1 MPSSPT
7 ITTGA
12 PCWVD
17 LMTSDTDRS
26 RAFYAR
32 LLGWDAEDP
41 APEFGGYFNFTF
53 RGVRVAGCME
63 SQPDAPGPDVWS
75 VYLAVDDAQQTVDR
89 AVAQGAP
96 VYVEPM
102 AVGDLGVMAVIG
114 DPGGAA
120 IGMWQP
126 GEHKGFGVAYETGA
140 PSWFELFTRDF
151 DTAVAFYRDVF
162 GWETRVEGDSPE
174 FRYTTFTSGET
185 QYAGIMDAS
194 SFLAAEVPAHWSVY
208 FGVASTDDALA
219 LTTEMGGNVVQP
231 AEDTPYGR
239 LAVATD
245 PTGATFKLL
254 GPNRAATN

>member
-1 MPSSPT
+1 MPTAPT
-7 ITTGA
+7 IPTGA

-17 LMTSDTDRS
+17 LMTSDTERS

-32 LLGWDAEDP
+32 LLGWEAEAP
-41 APEFGGYFNFTF
+41 NPEFGGYFNFTSQ
-53 RGVRVAGCME
+53 GVRVAGCME

-75 VYLAVDDAQQTVDR
+75 VYLSSTNAHETVGR
-89 AVAQGAP
+89 AVANGGT

-102 AVGDLGVMAVIG
+102 PVGDLGIMAVIA
-114 DPGGAA
+114 DVGGAA
-120 IGMWQP
+120 IGIWQP
-126 GEHKGFGVAYETGA
+126 GEHQGFGVAYETGT
-140 PSWFELFTRDF
+140 PSWFELFTRDY
-151 DTAVAFYRDVF
+151 DTTVAFYRDVF

-174 FRYTTFTSGET
+174 FRYTTLTAGET
-185 QYAGIMDAS
+185 MYAGIMDVS
-194 SFLAAEVPAHWSVY
+194 SFLPAEVPAHWSVY

-254 GPNRAATN
+254 GPNLAATT